1 MLSVCRV
8 QNVLAFN
15 KTFIK
20 CIDTYKIM
28 HEFTIRGVV
37 LRAGLTVKNTSRLK
51 ASCPG
56 HDKLFVRVKTKDLR
70 AINDNERLDDLNVV
84 VSTPHAKEILNLDV
98 GEVLVVQMPEV
109 QNTTGKQIEQS
120 KEFRV
125 SGKRSLVDK
134 YSGFAHRA
142 LILVNAL

>member
-1 MLSVCRV
+1 
-8 QNVLAFN
+8 
-15 KTFIK
+15 
-20 CIDTYKIM
+20 M
-28 HEFTIRGVV
+28 HRFTIRGVV

-51 ASCPG
+51 ASCPR

-70 AINDNERLDDLNVV
+70 AIDDNERLDDLSVV

-98 GEVLVVQMPEV
+98 GEVLVVQMPTTQNKPGKHV
-109 QNTTGKQIEQS
+109 QQV

-125 SGKRSLVDK
+125 GGKRSLVDK

-142 LILVNAL
+142 LLLVHTL